1 MKLLLEKGAK
11 LETKDKYSWT
21 PLLLA
26 VSSGHGAVV
35 KLLLE
40 KGAEPETKDCISRTP
55 LLLAAEN
62 RYKVVVRLLLTE
74 DAINQNIKD
83 ENNETILSQAV
94 ANGLKLVI

>member
-1 MKLLLEKGAK
+1 
-11 LETKDKYSWT
+11 
-21 PLLLA
+21 
-26 VSSGHGAVV
+26 
-35 KLLLE
+35 
-40 KGAEPETKDCISRTP
+40 
-55 LLLAAEN
+55 LLAAEN